1 MPINNHMVTKE
12 RKTEDWRR
20 KIESRR
26 QRKLNTGKGR
36 LKRIGSEKTK
46 MKKCMFHLE
55 NRKKQKKEEN
65 DRSETQVCTIYLCW
79 GWRCPTDRKEHI
91 HVLALSSLSFPEKD
105 LPFSVSCS

>member
-65 DRSETQVCTIYLCW
+65 DRSETQVCTIY
-79 GWRCPTDRKEHI
+79 
-91 HVLALSSLSFPEKD
+91 VLGMEMSHGSQGAYSCFSFIFPE
-105 LPFSVSCS
+105 FS